1 MKFFVI
7 ASFALTYA
15 SSATARCTTCASY
28 ASASAS
34 SDDTDTSFALAYASS
49 ATASASASSD
59 NTCDNVSV
67 AYPSNLPWVNY
78 EGNSY
83 IFSRQKYN
91 SVCVDPQGQEYEYGA
106 IEGYYGSAT
115 PCSTACVE
123 GYSRA
128 EQRGCSANQRPP
140 INNLVGFQYDCEAAT
155 CYCLYDRG
163 TLGNQYEQ
171 CFDYMDTGYQG
182 SGPVSTTEAQY
193 GETCYTVEIQS
204 QSGPPGPGSDYCN
217 DAPDPGCYNTPDGH
231 PSCCSQP
238 GDNCPP
244 NKPPCNVGPPT
255 PGPPGPP
262 LGSNYCVSAT
272 FVWLCCNFMA
282 VFCFVP

>member
-1 MKFFVI
+1 MKFFLV

-15 SSATARCTTCASY
+15 
-28 ASASAS
+28 
-34 SDDTDTSFALAYASS
+34 TST
-49 ATASASASSD
+49 TASASASSD

-78 EGNSY
+78 EGNY
-83 IFSRQKYN
+83 YMFTRQEYN

-140 INNLVGFQYDCEAAT
+140 LNNLVGFQYDCEAAT
-155 CYCLYDRG
+155 CYCLYDSG

-171 CFDYMDTGYQG
+171 CFDFMDTGYQG

-204 QSGPPGPGSDYCN
+204 QSGPPGPGSDYCT
-217 DAPDPGCYNTPDGH
+217 DAPGKCRCGKYRA
-231 PSCCSQP
+231 
-238 GDNCPP
+238 
-244 NKPPCNVGPPT
+244 PT
-255 PGPPGPP
+255 LFYVISLTYSSSFSPQI
-262 LGSNYCVSAT
+262 LVAT
-272 FVWLCCNFMA
+272 TRLMDIQA
-282 VFCFVP
+282 VVLNPVVIVLRISLLVTWDLPILPVILLDLIIA